1 MLDLRP
7 IPANVSSTAAA
18 KLPRFLLMA
27 LLILFIVPGLFDR
40 AVWTVREGAAFG
52 QFWEMAHGDFVS
64 WLFPMASGLVIT
76 DHGPLSIWAGAIL
89 MRLQGNEFTPV
100 VAARI
105 TACLWFAIT
114 TASIWYGTWYLAR
127 RKEAQPLGTIFADQA
142 TYRDYG
148 RMVADAAT
156 LFFIALFGLVIR
168 LREPTYD
175 SAELA
180 FCSLAFFSCAWA
192 LTRPY
197 FGAALAGVACAGLML
212 TASLILGIAALLA
225 CLFSFLMLPTR
236 GKTDKKLIITLAV
249 TVLLFSLWPLA
260 AWVTS
265 SEVISDYF
273 LLWAQ
278 KQVEYFGFLSF
289 EELDWFVRHV
299 LWYLCPVWPFA
310 ILGFVKWRKHKTAP
324 FMALPVVFLS
334 VWFVGFLVSGSL
346 NAEDLLNLIIAP
358 LCTVA
363 AFGLISAKR
372 SFQSML
378 DGFALTITTLGL
390 LGVWAYWLA
399 WLMGFPP
406 KMAKSIIN
414 LAPTAQA
421 SEAGFLGILLALTA
435 TVAWC
440 WIGYK
445 RLQRRSPVLWN
456 GPWLSA
462 VGMVVLWIVVV
473 NLFTQAVNENR
484 SYEPVG
490 QAVRAQLD
498 KLGFQPDDCL
508 KTVGTSQGVAS
519 LISYYGHMPVTAG
532 KSMVCRFE
540 LLRFDVDDKK
550 YQPLLKDRA
559 KDIIKR
565 PRTDERFIVR
575 RFYPGSF
582 FFIESGNPQ
591 RL

>member
-1 MLDLRP
+1 M
-7 IPANVSSTAAA
+7 
-18 KLPRFLLMA
+18 
-27 LLILFIVPGLFDR
+27 
-40 AVWTVREGAAFG
+40 
-52 QFWEMAHGDFVS
+52 
-64 WLFPMASGLVIT
+64 
-76 DHGPLSIWAGAIL
+76 
-89 MRLQGNEFTPV
+89 
-100 VAARI
+100 
-105 TACLWFAIT
+105 
-114 TASIWYGTWYLAR
+114 
-127 RKEAQPLGTIFADQA
+127 
-142 TYRDYG
+142 
-148 RMVADAAT
+148 
-156 LFFIALFGLVIR
+156 
-168 LREPTYD
+168 
-175 SAELA
+175 
-180 FCSLAFFSCAWA
+180 
-192 LTRPY
+192 
-197 FGAALAGVACAGLML
+197 
-212 TASLILGIAALLA
+212 
-225 CLFSFLMLPTR
+225 
-236 GKTDKKLIITLAV
+236 
-249 TVLLFSLWPLA
+249 
-260 AWVTS
+260 
-265 SEVISDYF
+265 
-273 LLWAQ
+273 
-278 KQVEYFGFLSF
+278 
-289 EELDWFVRHV
+289 
-299 LWYLCPVWPFA
+299 
-310 ILGFVKWRKHKTAP
+310 
-324 FMALPVVFLS
+324 
-334 VWFVGFLVSGSL
+334 GFLVSGSL
-346 NAEDLLNLIIAP
+346 SAEDLLNLIIAP

-390 LGVWAYWLA
+390 LGVWAYWFA

-440 WIGYK
+440 WVGYK

-508 KTVGTSQGVAS
+508 KTVRASQGGAS